1 MKFRYYITDLHAGC
15 IFGTNDK
22 EVAESYATSEDNF
35 VVDTECAIQ
44 LLSDGE
50 SMIIEELGK

>member
-1 MKFRYYITDLHAGC
+1 MIYRYYITDLHAGC

-35 VVDTECAIQ
+35 VVDTECGIQ
-44 LLSDGE
+44 LLSNGD
-50 SMIIEELGK
+50 SMIIEEAGK